1 MAISAGERPS
11 RRFSTSGRRAGD
23 FDEPTAFDKAIVS
36 TTETRTIMHST
47 QHEFST
53 PGPIGLDIHNDTGD
67 IKIKALPTE
76 QSLVVVTAN
85 NVFSAKAVDETV
97 VTLSPDGQR
106 ITVRPPRGWKIGR
119 SASLRIQAQ
128 VPMGSP
134 GVVEAGSGDIVM
146 RGPVHDINAR
156 TGSGDV
162 SAENVAGEAQVK
174 TGSGDITLGDVT
186 GPATAATGSGDI
198 TFGDVAGPATAS
210 TGSGDVSV
218 RSAPQLKSR
227 TGSGDITIATA
238 SGDVGAHVGSGDISI
253 GCVSAGRVR
262 AETASGDVSV
272 GIAPG
277 VVAKLDVSTVTGHI
291 GSELDVDDV
300 APDGDV
306 VDVYLRS
313 VTGDVRLH
321 RAGG

>member
-1 MAISAGERPS
+1 
-11 RRFSTSGRRAGD
+11 
-23 FDEPTAFDKAIVS
+23 
-36 TTETRTIMHST
+36 MHSA

-53 PGPIGLDIHNDTGD
+53 SEPIRLDIQNDSGD
-67 IKIKALPTE
+67 IEIKALPVE
-76 QSLVVVTAN
+76 QSRIVVTAN
-85 NVFSAKAVDETV
+85 NSAAEKAVDETV
-97 VTLSPDGQR
+97 VTLSPDGR
-106 ITVRPPRGWKIGR
+106 LITVRPPHGWKLGQT
-119 SASLRIQAQ
+119 ASLRIQAQ
-128 VPMGSP
+128 VPVGSS
-134 GVVEAGSGDIVM
+134 VAVDVGSGDIAV
-146 RGPVHDINAR
+146 RGRVGDVQAR

-162 SAENVAGEAQVK
+162 SAEEVGGEARVN
-174 TGSGDITLGDVT
+174 TGSGDITLADVA
-186 GPATAATGSGDI
+186 GPATAATGSGDV
-198 TFGDVAGPATAS
+198 TFGDVAGPATAN

-218 RSAPQLKSR
+218 RSAAQLKSR